1 MGLFGMTLE
10 WRNTRMNWFTPPK
23 PTQTLKPNPAP
34 QPPQPFKPKLR
45 YELFAVADQ
54 RPMESSQC
62 DRAITYN
69 GVKVGRIVRKFWG
82 RFAVSAPYDQDVDRE
97 IQHWFAQYVVAEDK
111 AHKIHQDA
119 FMAKC
124 ARDQEARRLEMR
136 AAIGMDLE

>member
-1 MGLFGMTLE
+1 MSM
-10 WRNTRMNWFTPPK
+10 MNWFTPPK
-23 PTQTLKPNPAP
+23 PKQTLKPNPAH

-45 YELFAVADQ
+45 YERFAVAEQ

-69 GVKVGRIVRKFWG
+69 GVKVGVIEYHWSAHPVG
-82 RFAVSAPYDQDVDRE
+82 RTGHYVKRATANVDDSEIDRE

>member
-1 MGLFGMTLE
+1 MMD
-10 WRNTRMNWFTPPK
+10 RMMNWFTPQFARQSSMDAPK
-23 PTQTLKPNPAP
+23 PKPE
-34 QPPQPFKPKLR
+34 QPFKPKLR

-69 GVKVGRIVRKFWG
+69 GVKVGRIVRGFG
-82 RFAVSAPYDQDVDRE
+82 DRAAVSAPYDQEVDRE
-97 IQHWFAQYVVAEDK
+97 IQHWFAQYVVAEAK

-124 ARDQEARRLEMR
+124 AEDQEERRLAMR
-136 AAIGMDLE
+136 AAIGMDDK